1 VQKVEAAKAE
11 AAKAEAEAE
20 AAKVA
25 VVTKAGKAEA
35 VAKAETKQNAE
46 SDTAAQKEDI
56 AAKAKREAE
65 AAAKKAKEEAEA
77 REKAAEDEAAAKASQ
92 AGSQREKRRAAAKA
106 AKEAEA
112 VAIRDEAEKE
122 AEEEEASGNAAGAS
136 EVAVKKKKKR
146 KKFVTASPAT
156 TTCSGAGLTRALVLQ
171 PTEFFVD
178 LRNPDGA
185 SLRSKAAWIRSYV
198 AWHDDET
205 GQRIEA
211 SCDVEDIGSGYAIR
225 RSRRVWS
232 VVRCVS
238 SIARSLCGHRRYSIE
253 YQASQSGTIDIHVLV
268 LVTELVSA
276 PSDTAAAPTGAAS
289 VDEPPLP
296 GVPDP
301 SPPELGRTD
310 TGLKRSKTDLA
321 AETVTRELEVDGSP
335 FRCTIIGADAGASS
349 VSGEG
354 LKHGIANSPSIF
366 RACLLTKVCH
376 FSSSAGRARARC
388 ALLALLH
395 CVTALIQ

>member
-1 VQKVEAAKAE
+1 MQKVEAAKAE
-11 AAKAEAEAE
+11 AAKAEAE